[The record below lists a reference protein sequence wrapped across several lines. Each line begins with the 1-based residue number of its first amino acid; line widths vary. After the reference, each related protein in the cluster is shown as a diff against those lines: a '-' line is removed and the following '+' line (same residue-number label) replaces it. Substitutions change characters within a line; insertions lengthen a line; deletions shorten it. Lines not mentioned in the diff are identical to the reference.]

1 MIFYNSNSTDGPK
14 RQLGLHSVPK
24 NFDGLAS
31 DIDFSNKVMKYG
43 HFHHPS
49 VFPEAI
55 RSVTKRFRSHNT
67 SGTMLRR

>member
-1 MIFYNSNSTDGPK
+1 MLANVNNGIFLDS
-14 RQLGLHSVPK
+14 
-24 NFDGLAS
+24 GLAS

-55 RSVTKRFRSHNT
+55 RSATKRFRSHDTN
-67 SGTMLRR
+67 GTMLRR